1 MLSSA
6 VCLSCTNKR
15 QQFQPE
21 ATPDKELAIIGGN
34 DTVTSIQV
42 VSADKDTVIYDTP
55 ECYLWYVE
63 DLSDKYK
70 DKPVPCGRNVLFMGR
85 MYKSLMC
92 SLQTR
97 HLFR

>member
-55 ECYLWYVE
+55 ECY
-63 DLSDKYK
+63 
-70 DKPVPCGRNVLFMGR
+70 RA
-85 MYKSLMC
+85 
-92 SLQTR
+92 
-97 HLFR
+97 